1 MHPMTIS
8 LEQDFLF
15 GSNSDQ
21 ACSDILMPQHPFL
34 SYARLSCSDELSRLD
49 REILS
54 LIRISHVNATCT
66 EWEPLFSRASSPLC
80 EHGPRSIGYDLLQ
93 SS

>member
-1 MHPMTIS
+1 MMHPMTIS

-34 SYARLSCSDELSRLD
+34 FPMLVSLDLTGSLDWIAR
-49 REILS
+49 S
-54 LIRISHVNATCT
+54 LATDAY
-66 EWEPLFSRASSPLC
+66 RM
-80 EHGPRSIGYDLLQ
+80 
-93 SS
+93 